1 MPRRYTV
8 TAIHG
13 SMIPDGTITTNKLA
27 DLAVTA
33 PKLAIDAVELFKSRF
48 TKASLNRFF
57 TTTGTEIS
65 PSVGEFDIGGLKY
78 RLDISLADSKNKP
91 NLIDPTLTAVNDGDF
106 STYNEISS
114 SATRW
119 FDALGKIDMGAVSD
133 HLVFVKSLISV
144 STYPAYMQ
152 LLASPND
159 VAYTVLGGW
168 SLSNGTGAFYI
179 TAAIKNMRYF
189 KIQCG
194 HHNGYSTATYR
205 LYELAI
211 FKV

>member
-1 MPRRYTV
+1 MPRIYTV

-13 SMIPDGTITTNKLA
+13 SRIVDGTITTSKLA
-27 DLAVTA
+27 DLSITA
-33 PKLAIDAVELFKSRF
+33 PKLANDAVELFKSRF

-57 TTTGTEIS
+57 TTTAAEIS
-65 PSVGEFDIGGLKY
+65 PTIGEFDIGGLKY
-78 RLDISLADSKNKP
+78 RLDVSLADSKNKP
-91 NLIDPTLTAVNDGDF
+91 NLINPTFTAVNDGDF

-133 HLVFVKSLISV
+133 HLIFIKSLISV
-144 STYPAYMQ
+144 PTYPAYMQ

-168 SLSNGTGAFYI
+168 STSNATSTFYI
-179 TAAIKNMRYF
+179 AAAIKNMRYF

-194 HHNGYSTATYR
+194 HHNGHSTATYR